1 MTRSCHG
8 QPPELERD
16 ISAVARRLRRLRLL
30 PRRHDV
36 RQLADE
42 TQRINLVIM
51 LPGRKTP
58 ATADVEGHLSLPPIG
73 KCAWI
78 VTAKPSRLHQL
89 HQPHPAPAGR
99 GAGRAAGDAAARV
112 YHMTCKHSHC
122 AYVRGDCLAGGC
134 ASVSHNVGAPSNSR
148 RRRQALLSVDA
159 GVGCNAAPRITAA
172 PRMDQR
178 IARPM
183 SLGG

>member
-134 ASVSHNVGAPSNSR
+134 ASVSHNVGAPSTVDVGAR
-148 RRRQALLSVDA
+148 RCCRSTLAWAATRRQGLQLRHEWI
-159 GVGCNAAPRITAA
+159 NELH
-172 PRMDQR
+172 DQ
-178 IARPM
+178 
-183 SLGG
+183 

>member
-1 MTRSCHG
+1 MGEALGAQTEGDSHATRHARSHG
-8 QPPELERD
+8 AAAQLERD

-112 YHMTCKHSHC
+112 YRMTCKHSHC
-122 AYVRGDCLAGGC
+122 AYVPEVTVWRA
-134 ASVSHNVGAPSNSR
+134 AVR
-148 RRRQALLSVDA
+148 LSA
-159 GVGCNAAPRITAA
+159 TT
-172 PRMDQR
+172 
-178 IARPM
+178 
-183 SLGG
+183 